1 MIALYVLGIIFII
14 STVLFISEIKKA
26 PLLDDKEPF
35 LEGDYDPKEDSTLA
49 IYDYA
54 ETFCKN
60 CKFYDGTAM
69 CLHEDNIGVVDI
81 NLIEVCKKAS
91 MFEAE

>member
-14 STVLFISEIKKA
+14 SAVLFISEIKKA

-35 LEGDYDPKEDSTLA
+35 LEGDYNPKKDPTLFV
-49 IYDYA
+49 YDYA

-69 CLHEDNIGVVDI
+69 CLHEDNIGVVDM
-81 NLIEVCKKAS
+81 NLIDSCKKES
-91 MFEAE
+91 MFEAI